1 MTRRPAQY
9 AGLSAGEAA
18 DWQECQSD
26 HDDLMAQLTDR
37 EAQIET
43 GLIDTY
49 EDYVFIWERQGGP
62 SPGAQGPPSGALPRE
77 RRETAAGDPP
87 F

>member
-1 MTRRPAQY
+1 MTGRPTQY
-9 AGLSAGEAA
+9 PGLSAGEAA

-37 EAQIET
+37 ETMVEA
-43 GLIDTY
+43 GLIDSY
-49 EDYVFIWERQGGP
+49 KGYVFIWER
-62 SPGAQGPPSGALPRE
+62 PPRTPPD
-77 RRETAAGDPP
+77 RRE